1 MPLASSQSSLRA
13 AAAIPAASSTSPP
26 WAHNSTGVPGPCA
39 ATKAGRCTS
48 MIASMSDADVVAAP
62 EVENTPSVRLTRWG
76 RSRASSSVDGAAAA
90 KTGGKATLTIRPPRA
105 GAAVPQNEERARRR
119 SLIPRFPDATRTGAR
134 TRTSRPRRTRARP
147 RGCSAIDRRGA
158 PPVDRPVARRWR
170 RCCRAIV
177 GAMTVTCAPVDTLLA
192 LVVRRLEVA
201 ETVAAAK
208 WSSGRPVEDRAREAA
223 VVAAAAAR
231 ARRAGIDATFVCRVM
246 AAQIEAS
253 KIVQRALLTRW
264 RDDPGSAP
272 TSRPDLSAV
281 RSTLD
286 AIDEGLVGAL
296 AAPGL
301 PGSCFTCGTR
311 LGTTWLRARALP
323 DVA

>member
-1 MPLASSQSSLRA
+1 
-13 AAAIPAASSTSPP
+13 
-26 WAHNSTGVPGPCA
+26 
-39 ATKAGRCTS
+39 
-48 MIASMSDADVVAAP
+48 
-62 EVENTPSVRLTRWG
+62 
-76 RSRASSSVDGAAAA
+76 
-90 KTGGKATLTIRPPRA
+90 
-105 GAAVPQNEERARRR
+105 
-119 SLIPRFPDATRTGAR
+119 
-134 TRTSRPRRTRARP
+134 
-147 RGCSAIDRRGA
+147 
-158 PPVDRPVARRWR
+158 
-170 RCCRAIV
+170 
-177 GAMTVTCAPVDTLLA
+177 MTVTCAPVDTLLA
-192 LVVRRLEVA
+192 LVVRRLKVA

-253 KIVQRALLTRW
+253 KIVQRGLLARW
-264 RDDPGSAP
+264 RDEPGSAP
-272 TSRPDLSAV
+272 TSRPELSGV

-286 AIDEGLVGAL
+286 AIDEELVAAL

-301 PGSCFTCGTR
+301 LGPCRGQAREDPDGLRRRALVFTCGTR

>member
-1 MPLASSQSSLRA
+1 
-13 AAAIPAASSTSPP
+13 
-26 WAHNSTGVPGPCA
+26 
-39 ATKAGRCTS
+39 
-48 MIASMSDADVVAAP
+48 
-62 EVENTPSVRLTRWG
+62 
-76 RSRASSSVDGAAAA
+76 
-90 KTGGKATLTIRPPRA
+90 
-105 GAAVPQNEERARRR
+105 
-119 SLIPRFPDATRTGAR
+119 
-134 TRTSRPRRTRARP
+134 
-147 RGCSAIDRRGA
+147 
-158 PPVDRPVARRWR
+158 
-170 RCCRAIV
+170 
-177 GAMTVTCAPVDTLLA
+177 MTVTCAPVDTLLA

-311 LGTTWLRARALP
+311 LGTTWLRGRALP
-323 DVA
+323 DVG